1 MSDQEQDFDLM
12 EDELT
17 TLKARADVMGIKYH
31 PNIGLETLKGKIEDH
46 AAEDVSVGEVTP
58 APTNLGN
65 KNQASKKK
73 EASKLVRV
81 MITCMNPMKN
91 EWEGEIFSAGN
102 SVVGTYKKYIPFG
115 VEWHVPTII
124 LKMIE
129 NRQCQVFQTKTDKRT
144 GQKSRTGKLIKEFAV
159 SQLPALTEQELKD
172 LAQRQAM
179 ANGTADAA

>member
-17 TLKARADVMGIKYH
+17 TLKAKADVMGIKYH

-46 AAEDVSVGEVTP
+46 AAENVSVGEVTP
-58 APTNLGN
+58 VASKPAN
-65 KNQASKKK
+65 KNQASAKK
-73 EASKLVRV
+73 EASRLVRV
-81 MITCMNPMKN
+81 MVTCMNPMKN

-115 VEWHVPTII
+115 VEWHVPTVI

-129 NRQCQVFQTKTDKRT
+129 QRQCQVFQTKTDKRT
-144 GQKSRTGKLIKEFAV
+144 GQKSRTGRLIKEFAV
-159 SQLPALTEQELKD
+159 SELPPLSEKELKD

>member
-17 TLKARADVMGIKYH
+17 TLKAKADVMGIKYH

-46 AAEDVSVGEVTP
+46 AAENVSVGEVTP
-58 APTNLGN
+58 VASKPAN
-65 KNQASKKK
+65 KNQASAKK
-73 EASKLVRV
+73 EASRLVRV
-81 MITCMNPMKN
+81 MVTCMNPMKN

-124 LKMIE
+124 LKMI
-129 NRQCQVFQTKTDKRT
+129 
-144 GQKSRTGKLIKEFAV
+144 
-159 SQLPALTEQELKD
+159 
-172 LAQRQAM
+172 
-179 ANGTADAA
+179 